1 MTVLPHWAVAF
12 PIAKFIRRYSQNMK
26 RFSTLTVVAIA
37 LLISACGAP
46 AAPTMQAVDVQNTAV
61 AAAFT
66 MVAETQAAIP
76 TATPLPPTELP
87 TQTPLPTNTP
97 LPLPTSAT
105 LAVIS
110 SPTTASVSSSNS
122 NSAGTDPCAT
132 RVLSAPEGKETTIR
146 IVNTTKLGVT
156 VSLYLNETASK
167 GACGY
172 RSFILAK
179 NNDIVFKDLVQ
190 GCYSLWAWSD
200 NAKGKFTSSGYG
212 CINNPDKWTF
222 EVRESNIKFI
232 GP

>member
-1 MTVLPHWAVAF
+1 
-12 PIAKFIRRYSQNMK
+12 MK
-26 RFSTLTVVAIA
+26 RFSSLTIVVIA
-37 LLISACGAP
+37 LLSSACGTP

-76 TATPLPPTELP
+76 TATPAPPTEPP

-105 LAVIS
+105 SVVIS

-122 NSAGTDPCAT
+122 GTDPCAT
-132 RVLSAPEGKETTIR
+132 RVLSNPEGKETVIR

-172 RSFILAK
+172 RSFTLSK
-179 NNDIVFKDLVQ
+179 NNDIVYTDLVQ

-200 NAKGKFTSSGYG
+200 NAPGKFTSSGYG
-212 CINNPDKWTF
+212 CINNSDKWTF
-222 EVRESNIKFI
+222 EVRESNIKFV

>member
-1 MTVLPHWAVAF
+1 
-12 PIAKFIRRYSQNMK
+12 MK
-26 RFSTLTVVAIA
+26 RFSTLTIA
-37 LLISACGAP
+37 VIAVLISACGAP

-76 TATPLPPTELP
+76 TATPLPPTEPP
-87 TQTPLPTNTP
+87 TQTPLPTTTP

-105 LAVIS
+105 SAVIS
-110 SPTTASVSSSNS
+110 SPTTASVSSSN
-122 NSAGTDPCAT
+122 NSGGDPCAT
-132 RVLSAPEGKETTIR
+132 RVLSNPEGRETTIK

-156 VSLYLNETASK
+156 VSIYLNETAGK

-172 RSFILAK
+172 RGYTIGK
-179 NNDIVFKDLVQ
+179 NDSVVITDLVQ
-190 GCYSLWAWSD
+190 GCYNLWAWSD
-200 NAKGKFTSSGYG
+200 NAKGKFNSSGYG

-222 EVRESNIKFI
+222 EIRADTIKFV